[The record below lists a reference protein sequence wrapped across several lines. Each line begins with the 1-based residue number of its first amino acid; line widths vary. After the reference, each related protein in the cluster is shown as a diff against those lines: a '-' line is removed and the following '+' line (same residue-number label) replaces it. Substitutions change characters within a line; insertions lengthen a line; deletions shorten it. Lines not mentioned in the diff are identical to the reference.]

1 MANLRSFTVTY
12 LPWTNNK
19 PARVSIYDNR
29 HHKRKII
36 PYHNGSS
43 EHVGHEEIAA
53 DYLKSI
59 GIRIAYLS
67 QGKKGFILLT
77 KDFYTQLK

>member
-1 MANLRSFTVTY
+1 MTNLRSFTVTY
-12 LPWTNNK
+12 LPWTNTK

-29 HHKRKII
+29 HRKRKII
-36 PYHNGSS
+36 SYHNDSS
-43 EHVGHEEIAA
+43 KHIGHEEEAA

-59 GIRIAYLS
+59 GIRIVYQS

-77 KDFYTQLK
+77 RDFVTQLV